1 MNEPPDNN
9 KVIQTLNK
17 LNNDYQYI
25 REAMFEYIER
35 LSQSE
40 RESVTE
46 GLTHEVM
53 REMWKSSIK
62 DYEDDGVET

>member
-35 LSQSE
+35 LSPSE